1 MKSDWLILV
10 ILKRKQ
16 NAGKNTYEDIKIHI

>member
-1 MKSDWLILV
+1 MKFDWLILV
-10 ILKRKQ
+10 ILTRKQ